1 MVTTKRAKKKTVKR
15 FKSSVPQTPFNRA
28 LKYLSY
34 RTRSFKEVYDYLVK
48 KAYSDEE
55 IRTTLKQLQDLHFL
69 NDNEFA
75 NSFAKS
81 RQARGKSKRTIIYE
95 LKLKGIDKESSEQIV
110 NELKDDLQNAAEY
123 IKKYSKQ
130 LERYDPS
137 TREKKI
143 INRLRLRGY
152 NWDIISKVIKRVED

>member
-1 MVTTKRAKKKTVKR
+1 LVTTKRAKKKTVKR

-48 KAYSDEE
+48 KAYSEEE
-55 IRTTLKQLQDLHFL
+55 IHTTLKQLQDLHFL

-75 NSFAKS
+75 QSYAKS
-81 RQARGKSKRTIIYE
+81 RQAKGKSKRTILYE
-95 LKLKGIDKESSEQIV
+95 LKQKGIDREKTEQIL
-110 NELKDDLQNAAEY
+110 ETLKDDLQNATEY
-123 IKKYSKQ
+123 IEKYAKQ
-130 LERYDPS
+130 LARFSDEE
-137 TREKKI
+137 REKKI

-152 NWDIISKVIKRVED
+152 NWDVISKIIKRVED